1 MFLPYSFDM
10 RLDILNLL
18 IAKQTRV
25 WGSCF
30 FANGCHCYGCK
41 KQSSDECHCEE
52 KFASKVVFSRRAK
65 LEMLNKLSREAAQ
78 NNMYPNTR
86 QLIDGID
93 KHKTTLITSMIQ
105 CDVLEGDGFIIDFTG
120 GHWCGKV
127 VPLAADRQ
135 AKREVCL
142 NMRPNP
148 AHPPSPSISSNSVS
162 ISSSPHD
169 ATHSPTHP
177 SSRATAPLLQVERE
191 VQRDDALERDIN
203 ERVAKAVGERAA
215 ELEARLKI
223 SEEAAT
229 EREKAQAEAHAQ
241 ELQAVKDT
249 LQQVQAELNTWKQ
262 RAYILAATLAL
273 AVIGMVV
280 LLFKVIAAPIV
291 LVVLAVLFVLAL
303 VLLRIFFPQV
313 FEAVL
318 RFLLWMWQ
326 NPLWGFLIL
335 VCFFLL
341 YLFRRK
347 IFNKIFGPAHEG
359 FMKKIF
365 NKVFGPTHA
374 DLMAEIKRLNDVIAA
389 KDIQIRDLENIMLA
403 QTPANAGGGVAEQTM
418 LSDTPPQSPGPVT
431 IPAHTPIRDIS
442 SP

>member
-1 MFLPYSFDM
+1 M
-10 RLDILNLL
+10 
-18 IAKQTRV
+18 
-25 WGSCF
+25 
-30 FANGCHCYGCK
+30 
-41 KQSSDECHCEE
+41 
-52 KFASKVVFSRRAK
+52 
-65 LEMLNKLSREAAQ
+65 
-78 NNMYPNTR
+78 
-86 QLIDGID
+86 
-93 KHKTTLITSMIQ
+93 
-105 CDVLEGDGFIIDFTG
+105 
-120 GHWCGKV
+120 
-127 VPLAADRQ
+127 
-135 AKREVCL
+135 
-142 NMRPNP
+142 
-148 AHPPSPSISSNSVS
+148 
-162 ISSSPHD
+162 
-169 ATHSPTHP
+169 
-177 SSRATAPLLQVERE
+177 
-191 VQRDDALERDIN
+191 
-203 ERVAKAVGERAA
+203 
-215 ELEARLKI
+215 
-223 SEEAAT
+223 
-229 EREKAQAEAHAQ
+229 
-241 ELQAVKDT
+241 
-249 LQQVQAELNTWKQ
+249 QAELNTWKQ

-326 NPLWGFLIL
+326 NPFWGFLIL

-389 KDIQIRDLENIMLA
+389 KDIQIRDLENRMLA
-403 QTPANAGGGVAEQTM
+403 QTPANAGGGAAEQTM